1 MDSSGHAAGGGIDIR
16 RVPMRSRRMVLW
28 LAVMALLMAL
38 LLAGLYGFNA
48 FRAHA
53 IANFFAH
60 NKPPPAIVAMTVAE
74 SETVPRYLTGIGT
87 IAAVHQVTVSSQV
100 NGMVTQILFQPGQT
114 VTLGQPLVQLD
125 DGPEQG
131 DLRNFEAQA
140 RYAAVTLKRDQELLA
155 RQNAAQATVDQNQ
168 SQLDQAEASIAK
180 TKALIAQKLIRAP
193 FTGRLGVRQVEVGQY
208 VAAGTPMVTLTDLT
222 RLYINFTLPE
232 KVAAALHAG
241 QGEIELTVDA
251 YPGQTFKAGIN
262 AMEPQIAADTRTIKL
277 QAVMDNPDEK
287 LLPGMFANVRV
298 VLPPQ
303 PDVVMLPE
311 TAVQNTLYGDSVYVV
326 RPDGK
331 DAKGEPVLV
340 AKRVLV
346 TAGEHVGGRVAILS
360 GIKAGDRVV
369 ALGQNK
375 VLFDGEPVV
384 PSAEGPLAPPAQ
396 IPTN

>member
-1 MDSSGHAAGGGIDIR
+1 MDSSGHAAGGGIEIR

-53 IANFFAH
+53 IATFFAH

-100 NGMVTQILFQPGQT
+100 SGMVTQILFQPGQT
-114 VTLGQPLVQLD
+114 VTLGQALVQLD

-168 SQLDQAEASIAK
+168 SQLDQAAASIAK

-193 FTGRLGVRQVEVGQY
+193 FAGRLGVRQVEVGQY

-251 YPGQTFKAGIN
+251 YPGQIFKAAIN
-262 AMEPQIAADTRTIKL
+262 AMEPQISADTRTIKL
-277 QAVMDNPDEK
+277 QAVMDNPEEK

-298 VLPPQ
+298 VLPAQ

-326 RPDGK
+326 RPEAN
-331 DAKGEPVLV
+331 DAKGDPVLV
-340 AKRVLV
+340 AKRVPV
-346 TAGEHVGGRVAILS
+346 TTGEHVGGRIAILS
-360 GIKAGDRVV
+360 GVKAGDRVV